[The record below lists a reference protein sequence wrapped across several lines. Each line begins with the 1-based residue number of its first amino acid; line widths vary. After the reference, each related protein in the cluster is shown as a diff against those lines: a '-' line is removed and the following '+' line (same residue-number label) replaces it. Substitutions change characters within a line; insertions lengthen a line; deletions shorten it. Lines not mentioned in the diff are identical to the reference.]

1 MPARIPQVPP
11 NAERAPFH
19 YLDCTRVQFVSK
31 KPADERD
38 GWIAIGRIGQGTRT
52 SGGGKEQSGGGRRT
66 ETQRLAPRDPDEST
80 REDEETMRRQE
91 EKRAL
96 KDGTD
101 RPWAWLI
108 ISFMTGHLVGPKL

>member
-52 SGGGKEQSGGGRRT
+52 SEGGKKQSGRRK
-66 ETQRLAPRDPDEST
+66 QDRDPESSSKGSSDEST
-80 REDEETMRRQE
+80 REDEETTRRQ

-96 KDGTD
+96 KDG
-101 RPWAWLI
+101 PI
-108 ISFMTGHLVGPKL
+108 GCGPGSL